1 MSHIL
6 DMLDK
11 VAPPKPVEITVEEWG
26 DAKIHIMPLSVE
38 GKEEQNDLVQQAA
51 QGDIESTAHILG
63 TVISHIVDKDGNQVI
78 DPDNEDH
85 VERFSRYSF
94 DGVEF
99 VYHCIQSRLV
109 RNRSKINGASG
120 NLKKS
125 RKSK

>member
-11 VAPPKPVEITVEEWG
+11 VAPPKPVKITVEEWG
-26 DAKIHIMPLSVE
+26 DAEVYIMPLSVD

-63 TVISHIVDKDGNQVI
+63 TVIGHLVDKDGNQAI

-85 VERFSRYSF
+85 VERFSKYSF
-94 DGVEF
+94 DGVEY
-99 VYHCIQSRLV
+99 VYHCIQSRLFRRRAKV
-109 RNRSKINGASG
+109 NGASG
-120 NLKKS
+120 NLTKS
-125 RKSK
+125 RKRK